1 MSIKKV
7 TLASL
12 ILFSLTAC
20 SGGSGGNSS
29 NTTKPQ
35 PTQQIT
41 QQKAQVEQKE
51 KEKEKAEAE
60 RLAAE
65 KAAKEKA
72 EAERLAAEKENLDT
86 IKGIN
91 SSNFTM
97 GFNRNPEKDYY
108 YSDGNGYIEGRA
120 QELYNQKYSVV
131 FFDTNWTYKNLWENG
146 QYVSQN
152 TLEHTV
158 TTKGSK
164 PDALPNMGKATYT
177 GVAFDRNFAND
188 DGGKLIYTVN
198 FDDRTGSGRVENQ
211 FGIGYELTQGNIST
225 ENTISSKAIKKENA
239 FSNKEGL
246 YSLEFFGPQAEE
258 IGGKM
263 EFLYEFIGSP
273 SYNETYGLSGTRGE
287 IQK

>member
-41 QQKAQVEQKE
+41 QQKAQVEQ